1 MNLSQLFQMQ
11 KVLDERIVKEHEL
24 EGQALLQ
31 NKVLALRVE
40 IGELAN
46 EWRGF
51 KFWSANQ
58 EANRYVYGGLDE
70 IISRPLLEEYI
81 DCLHFILS
89 IGLELGVDKSL
100 ETLDIKP
107 FFCDKIAEQFNK
119 LFILEWNFKFDYEF
133 GLDLFIALGEM
144 LGFTW
149 GEIAAAYLEKNKVNH
164 QRQDAGY

>member
-46 EWRGF
+46 ETRCF
-51 KFWSANQ
+51 KYWSKKSAS
-58 EANRYVYGGLDE
+58 ERK
-70 IISRPLLEEYI
+70 IILEEYV
-81 DCLHFILS
+81 DGLHFILS

-149 GEIAAAYLEKNKVNH
+149 GEIEAAYLKKNKINH
-164 QRQDAGY
+164 KRQDENY

>member
-1 MNLSQLFQMQ
+1 MNLPQLFQMQ
-11 KVLDERIVKEHEL
+11 KVLDERIVQEHGI
-24 EGQALLQ
+24 EG
-31 NKVLALRVE
+31 KVLLLEKVVALRVE
-40 IGELAN
+40 LAELAN
-46 EWRGF
+46 ETRCF
-51 KFWSANQ
+51 KYWSDKPASG
-58 EANRYVYGGLDE
+58 RE
-70 IISRPLLEEYI
+70 IILEEYV
-81 DCLHFILS
+81 DGLHFILS

-164 QRQDAGY
+164 QRQDDGY